1 MLSLQMKSG
10 DYVTIGENV
19 VVQVFRDS
27 GPQFSVSIKAPREIP
42 IVRGAVLE
50 RTGQERPDG
59 LYNRG
64 PRKSPSEQIR
74 SARKLEEIAKKKEG
88 WQKEAEVRSDA
99 MAEMDR
105 ILSNM
110 DQNSAEIRYLR
121 FQLERMVQASN
132 FNKVSTGL
140 QAG

>member
-27 GPQFSVSIKAPREIP
+27 GPQFRISIKAPKEIP
-42 IVRGAVLE
+42 IMRGAVLE
-50 RTGQERPDG
+50 RAGQERPDG
-59 LYNRG
+59 LHKRG
-64 PRKSPSEQIR
+64 PKKSPSEQIR
-74 SARKLEEIAKKKEG
+74 SARKLEELAKRQDAR
-88 WQKEAEVRSDA
+88 QKEKETRSRA

-105 ILSNM
+105 VLSNM

-121 FQLERMVQASN
+121 FQLEQMAQASLN
-132 FNKVSTGL
+132 
-140 QAG
+140 

>member
-27 GPQFSVSIKAPREIP
+27 GPQFRISIKASKEIP
-42 IVRGAVLE
+42 IMRGAVLE
-50 RTGQERPDG
+50 RAGQERPDG
-59 LYNRG
+59 LHKRV
-64 PRKSPSEQIR
+64 PKKSPSEQIR
-74 SARKLEEIAKKKEG
+74 SARKLEELAKRQEAR
-88 WQKEAEVRSDA
+88 QKEKETRSRA

-105 ILSNM
+105 VLSNM

-121 FQLERMVQASN
+121 FQLEQMAQASLN
-132 FNKVSTGL
+132 
-140 QAG
+140 

>member
-27 GPQFSVSIKAPREIP
+27 GPQFRISIKAPKEIP
-42 IVRGAVLE
+42 IMRGAVLE
-50 RTGQERPDG
+50 RAGQERPDG
-59 LYNRG
+59 LHKRG
-64 PRKSPSEQIR
+64 PKKSPSEQIR
-74 SARKLEEIAKKKEG
+74 SARKLEELAKRQEAQ
-88 WQKEAEVRSDA
+88 QKEKETRSRA

-105 ILSNM
+105 VLSNM

-121 FQLERMVQASN
+121 FQLEQMAQASLN
-132 FNKVSTGL
+132 
-140 QAG
+140 

>member
-27 GPQFSVSIKAPREIP
+27 GPQFRISIKAPKEIP
-42 IVRGAVLE
+42 IMRGAVLE
-50 RTGQERPDG
+50 RAGQERPDG
-59 LYNRG
+59 LHKRG
-64 PRKSPSEQIR
+64 PKKSLSEQIR
-74 SARKLEEIAKKKEG
+74 SARKLEELAKRQEAR
-88 WQKEAEVRSDA
+88 QKEKETRSRA

-105 ILSNM
+105 VLSNM

-121 FQLERMVQASN
+121 FQLEQMAQASLN
-132 FNKVSTGL
+132 
-140 QAG
+140 

>member
-27 GPQFSVSIKAPREIP
+27 GPQFRISIKAPKEIP
-42 IVRGAVLE
+42 IMRGAVLE
-50 RTGQERPDG
+50 RAGQERPDG
-59 LYNRG
+59 LHKRG
-64 PRKSPSEQIR
+64 PKKSPSEQIR
-74 SARKLEEIAKKKEG
+74 SARKLEELAKRQEAR
-88 WQKEAEVRSDA
+88 QKEKETRSRA

-105 ILSNM
+105 VLSNM

>member
-27 GPQFSVSIKAPREIP
+27 GPQVRISIKAPKEIP
-42 IVRGAVLE
+42 IMRGAVLE
-50 RTGQERPDG
+50 RAGQERPDG
-59 LYNRG
+59 LHKRG
-64 PRKSPSEQIR
+64 PKKSPSEQIR
-74 SARKLEEIAKKKEG
+74 SARKLEELAKRQEAR
-88 WQKEAEVRSDA
+88 QKEKETRSRA

-105 ILSNM
+105 VLSNM

-121 FQLERMVQASN
+121 FQLEQMAQASLN
-132 FNKVSTGL
+132 
-140 QAG
+140 

>member
-27 GPQFSVSIKAPREIP
+27 GPQFRISIKAPKEIP
-42 IVRGAVLE
+42 IMRGAVLE
-50 RTGQERPDG
+50 RAGQERPDG
-59 LYNRG
+59 LHKRG
-64 PRKSPSEQIR
+64 PKKSPSEQIR
-74 SARKLEEIAKKKEG
+74 SARKLEELAKRQEAR
-88 WQKEAEVRSDA
+88 QKEKETRSRA

-105 ILSNM
+105 VLRNM

-121 FQLERMVQASN
+121 FQLEQMAQASLN
-132 FNKVSTGL
+132 
-140 QAG
+140 

>member
-27 GPQFSVSIKAPREIP
+27 GPQFRISIKAPKEIP
-42 IVRGAVLE
+42 IMRGAVLE
-50 RTGQERPDG
+50 RAGQERPDG
-59 LYNRG
+59 LHKRG
-64 PRKSPSEQIR
+64 PKKSPSEQIR
-74 SARKLEEIAKKKEG
+74 SARKLEELAKRQEAR
-88 WQKEAEVRSDA
+88 QKEQETRSRA

-105 ILSNM
+105 VLSNM